1 MYSGSLG
8 TSPKRGFLIKSQRV
22 SAGLIATDG
31 SPGDAT
37 PSAWRTVAQP
47 ESARTSA
54 THSVRRCF
62 VPRPITAHKIAH
74 TLYSFAS
81 HGGAPAPRRAAARP
95 AYSFASRGG
104 GPVTDSTRLACGSG
118 SPCGPATCCGS
129 PCASVLDG
137 RLPREALLLGR
148 RRGHQRLAAREEGS
162 PRDRGDP
169 RRVEVG
175 DAAALE
181 HDGHHPAGNLERPR
195 QPRRPVRQAEHLLDA
210 RPTRRKNLG
219 DGERVRHLKPLRALE
234 HDREQI
240 GHATQVRFRLGE
252 VEHGCDRD
260 LDAPPRDAHAVV
272 HLRARLALEGH
283 VHGLGEPRLDAP
295 DLRPAEG
302 LLVMPERFSGH
313 RVVELLTAAEDRQ
326 LLARLRAATLPEVEV
341 ERVAL
346 DPHDEPLDRL
356 ERAHEVLGHQYEGR
370 AHAVGESGARRS
382 FVHQEPERYERAED
396 PGVRAGQNVTDGAWA
411 PKTPRSRSQI
421 SPSVTCASTARTMQ
435 ATRFWDPRAAASSAS
450 SALSASPRSRFARTR
465 TSFSARASPTAGSTW
480 KRLVGGDSSVTY
492 SLTPTT
498 MRALPSTS
506 RWYRYAAS
514 WISRCMNGMARTA
527 PPSSSIFRM

>member
-1 MYSGSLG
+1 MSAFLLMSPVNVKGILSSSTQMYSGSLG

-22 SAGLIATDG
+22 SAGLIVTDG
-31 SPGDAT
+31 SPSDGT
-37 PSAWRTVAQP
+37 PSARRTVAQP

-54 THSVRRCF
+54 SHSVRRCF

-81 HGGAPAPRRAAARP
+81 HGGAPAP
-95 AYSFASRGG
+95 
-104 GPVTDSTRLACGSG
+104 
-118 SPCGPATCCGS
+118 ATCCGS

-148 RRGHQRLAAREEGS
+148 GRGHQRLAAREEGS
-162 PRDRGDP
+162 PRDRGYP
-169 RRVEVG
+169 RRAEVG

-181 HDGHHPAGNLERPR
+181 HDRHHPAGNLERPR

-210 RPTRRKNLG
+210 RPTRREDLA
-219 DGERVRHLKPLRALE
+219 DGERVRHLEPLRALE

-283 VHGLGEPRLDAP
+283 VHGLGEQRLDAP

-302 LLVMPERFSGH
+302 LLVMPERFTGH

-326 LLARLRAATLPEVEV
+326 LLARLRAATLPEIEV

-356 ERAHEVLGHQYEGR
+356 ERAHEVLGHQHEGR
-370 AHAVGESGARRS
+370 THAVGESGARRS
-382 FVHQEPERYERAED
+382 FVHQEPERRKRAEG
-396 PGVRAGQNVTDGAWA
+396 PGARASQNVTDGAWT

-450 SALSASPRSRFARTR
+450 SAPSASPRSRFARTR
-465 TSFSARASPTAGSTW
+465 ASFSASASPTAGSTW

-498 MRALPSTS
+498 MRALSSTS

-527 PPSSSIFRM
+527 PPSSSTSRMEARAGP